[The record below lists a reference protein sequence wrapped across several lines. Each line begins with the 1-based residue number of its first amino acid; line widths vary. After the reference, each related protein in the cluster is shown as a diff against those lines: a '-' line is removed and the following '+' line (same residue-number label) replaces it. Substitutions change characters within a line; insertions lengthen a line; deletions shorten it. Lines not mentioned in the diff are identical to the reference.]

1 MSKFRENTK
10 KKLKEKEKIKKKKN
24 PLIPMLYT
32 KSSKH
37 SLFLFSHTQ

>member
-10 KKLKEKEKIKKKKN
+10 KKIKEKEKRKKKKN